1 MAWSN
6 QLHIL
11 IPPRVIL
18 AVAPVVTQSG
28 AFLMRQICSLRWS
41 FWASFDY
48 RIYRSAKA
56 TNSVRKMMQ
65 LALHNYSH
73 SGLPQLICA
82 WTPHPTILPILG
94 LQNRSLRAGRT
105 GLSRQVWNPKAWQK
119 SDDKPWYTLLQI
131 QVAYLLATSCAV
143 PCCDSLQPKQ
153 YRKPKPDAWVVCNEA
168 GQAVFGNFRPWNL
181 QQVLVPT
188 VTSAEG
194 EGFFGSRSF
203 LRSMIHRT
211 EPFSCYMFL
220 AVRGF
225 FRMICLIHNLPN
237 TCLVGFKSLF
247 HGSTF
252 PVEEQ
257 VWKWGGASWHASIV
271 TNHLSPPLSFYP
283 TKRTCLC
290 SDLWLH
296 WHAEHVN
303 SRTRVYVGST
313 RKQNSKIPLTLT
325 VWTCLNRILTPTYHG
340 DAMAKYGNG
349 FNPLTLLIY
358 SAVAI
363 WCRWDSFNLC
373 WSLASSWMNIQ
384 SSTNPQ
390 SAKSANS
397 QTLWA
402 LEHKYFESWN
412 TAEDFMLTDF
422 NMTRRLGSFAGA
434 SKVLYQ

>member
-1 MAWSN
+1 
-6 QLHIL
+6 
-11 IPPRVIL
+11 
-18 AVAPVVTQSG
+18 
-28 AFLMRQICSLRWS
+28 
-41 FWASFDY
+41 
-48 RIYRSAKA
+48 
-56 TNSVRKMMQ
+56 
-65 LALHNYSH
+65 
-73 SGLPQLICA
+73 
-82 WTPHPTILPILG
+82 
-94 LQNRSLRAGRT
+94 
-105 GLSRQVWNPKAWQK
+105 
-119 SDDKPWYTLLQI
+119 
-131 QVAYLLATSCAV
+131 
-143 PCCDSLQPKQ
+143 
-153 YRKPKPDAWVVCNEA
+153 
-168 GQAVFGNFRPWNL
+168 
-181 QQVLVPT
+181 
-188 VTSAEG
+188 
-194 EGFFGSRSF
+194 
-203 LRSMIHRT
+203 
-211 EPFSCYMFL
+211 MFL

-313 RKQNSKIPLTLT
+313 RKQNSKKTLTLT

-373 WSLASSWMNIQ
+373 WSLAAAGWTFNHPRIHNRPSLPIRKHSGLWNTSILSRGTQLKISCWRTSTWQDVLALSQGLQKSYINSASGPGTQKSLTQSCCSWSIMHKRQAIY
-384 SSTNPQ
+384 STN
-390 SAKSANS
+390 
-397 QTLWA
+397 LC
-402 LEHKYFESWN
+402 
-412 TAEDFMLTDF
+412 
-422 NMTRRLGSFAGA
+422 
-434 SKVLYQ
+434 

>member
-1 MAWSN
+1 MVRHRPRCRDVLPLLKLWPNEPKSVHLEILDRRSNISNRRLSCETMLASWQENVTDGTALWGYGLVKSTSYSHTSQSHSCCGSCSYTIWSIFDEAN
-6 QLHIL
+6 LFSEMELLGFFRLPHL
-11 IPPRVIL
+11 SRC
-18 AVAPVVTQSG
+18 QSDKER
-28 AFLMRQICSLRWS
+28 AEN
-41 FWASFDY
+41 D
-48 RIYRSAKA
+48 A
-56 TNSVRKMMQ
+56 TGT
-65 LALHNYSH
+65 ALHNYSH

-94 LQNRSLRAGRT
+94 L
-105 GLSRQVWNPKAWQK
+105 SRQVWNPKAWQK
-119 SDDKPWYTLLQI
+119 SDDKPWYTLLQL

-211 EPFSCYMFL
+211 EPFSFYMFL

-257 VWKWGGASWHASIV
+257 VWKWGGASCFHSDK
-271 TNHLSPPLSFYP
+271 SP
-283 TKRTCLC
+283 
-290 SDLWLH
+290 
-296 WHAEHVN
+296 
-303 SRTRVYVGST
+303 
-313 RKQNSKIPLTLT
+313 
-325 VWTCLNRILTPTYHG
+325 
-340 DAMAKYGNG
+340 
-349 FNPLTLLIY
+349 
-358 SAVAI
+358 VA
-363 WCRWDSFNLC
+363 
-373 WSLASSWMNIQ
+373 ASSVL
-384 SSTNPQ
+384 PH
-390 SAKSANS
+390 
-397 QTLWA
+397 
-402 LEHKYFESWN
+402 E
-412 TAEDFMLTDF
+412 EDMSL
-422 NMTRRLGSFAGA
+422 
-434 SKVLYQ
+434 